1 MPYGIAINEIKSR
14 IDYALNQLTSHHNDK
29 YLLEHN
35 LGERC
40 IAHRFAVHLAAQ
52 FPDWDVDCEYNRNGD
67 QLKKMPLSD
76 ECRELL
82 RKTDRVVP
90 DIIVHKRGAEG
101 PNLLAIEVKR
111 EGQPG
116 EECDRTKLEGYISMI
131 GYSCGLYVSFNSG
144 YVEEHIAKKNF
155 FSE

>member
-1 MPYGIAINEIKSR
+1 M
-14 IDYALNQLTSHHNDK
+14 TSEDK
-29 YLLEHN
+29 YVLEHN

-40 IAHRFAVHLAAQ
+40 LAHRFAVHLASV
-52 FPDWDVDCEYNRNGD
+52 FSDWDVDCEYNRNGD
-67 QLKKMPLSD
+67 RLKEIPLSD

-90 DIIVHKRGAEG
+90 DIIVHKRGPQG

-116 EECDRTKLEGYISMI
+116 EECDLAKLRGYISMI
-131 GYSCGLYVSFNSG
+131 GYSYGFYVCFKTG
-144 YVEEHIAKKNF
+144 FVADHIAKKALLPQ
-155 FSE
+155 